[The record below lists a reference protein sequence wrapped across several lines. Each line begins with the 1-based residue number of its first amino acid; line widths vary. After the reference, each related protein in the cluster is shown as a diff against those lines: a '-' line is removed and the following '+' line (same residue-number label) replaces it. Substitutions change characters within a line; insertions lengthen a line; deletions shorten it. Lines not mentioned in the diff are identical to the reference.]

1 MATNIFQKLKEALVK
16 INFLKQSIAS
26 GMTLEQAI
34 EEYKNE
40 NQQ

>member
-1 MATNIFQKLKEALVK
+1 METIFQKFLHQLEK
-16 INFLKQSIAS
+16 ISFIKQAIAS

-34 EEYKNE
+34 EEYKNQ